1 MATPVQ
7 IFDQLGLWKWW
18 LSVPTNLFNGS
29 TEKGIDYASAYGT
42 PIGAIQGGQV
52 IQVQPHNNSI
62 GDVVVVAGHSG
73 YWVYQH
79 VTASVHVGQVIGTGT
94 VIGTQNG
101 LPTDQYSTGSH
112 IEVRFAPSWQQGI
125 DPWNQSYINP
135 QGTFN
140 AVGNQVSNDA
150 LPPVGSGSSQVVSQS
165 GDTSLS
171 QGPAWYDIPGQVQQG
186 VNSVINPV
194 VTSAESGITKVI
206 DIGMLVTVAI
216 VAIGFGFFLLM
227 PKQNI
232 GASNS
237 NMQTASNVAKLA
249 AE

>member
-18 LSVPTNLFNGS
+18 LSIPTNLFNGT

-42 PIGAIQGGQV
+42 PIGAIQGGQIV
-52 IQVQPHNNSI
+52 QIQHNNNSI

-79 VTASVHVGQVIGTGT
+79 ITASVHVGQVIGTGT
-94 VIGTQNG
+94 VVGTQNG

-112 IEVRFAPSWQQGI
+112 IEVRFAPTWQQGI
-125 DPWNQSYINP
+125 DPFNQSYINP

-140 AVGNQVSNDA
+140 AVGNETSNDA
-150 LPPVGSGSSQVVSQS
+150 LPPVGGGSSSVVNQS
-165 GDTSLS
+165 GDNSLT

-186 VNSVINPV
+186 VNNVINPV
-194 VTSAESGITKVI
+194 VTNAESGITKFI
-206 DIGMLVTVAI
+206 EIGMLVSIALI
-216 VAIGFGFFLLM
+216 AIGFGFFLLM
-227 PKQNI
+227 PKTNV